1 MIDEFMIRVEDLVKV
16 YPGGTRAVDGVSF
29 RVGRGEFF
37 GFLGPNGAGKT
48 TTIKVL
54 ATLLKKTSGRA
65 VVAGYDVDRDAQAV
79 RRSIGFAMQ
88 EVGLDDLSRGKDF
101 LVLQGVLYGMS
112 RRDAVAR
119 AAELLELVGL
129 AHVSDRR
136 VGTYSGGMRRGI
148 DLIGALMHSPRLLFL
163 DEPTTGLDPQ
173 SRLAIWEHLE
183 RLSSDGVTVFLT
195 TQIMEEADRL
205 CDRIAIIDQGAIV
218 AEGSPAGLKAEV
230 GGDVVHL
237 TLAGQ
242 EDNGQLIDSA
252 AALAAE
258 QPFVKQVESVDGR
271 LAVKVADGGG
281 AAPELMRNLQEQ
293 GISVRNVTVSQP
305 SLDDVFLKHTG
316 RQIRSDE
323 ASQDETGQLLK
334 PWLGVKRS

>member
-1 MIDEFMIRVEDLVKV
+1 MNDEFMIRVEDLVKV

-29 RVGRGEFF
+29 GVERGEFF

-65 VVAGYDVDRDAQAV
+65 LVAGYDVNRDAQAV
-79 RRSIGFAMQ
+79 RGSIGFAMQ
-88 EVGLDDLSRGKDF
+88 EVGLDDLSRGRDF

-112 RRDAVAR
+112 RRDAAAR
-119 AAELLELVGL
+119 AGELLELVGL
-129 AHVSDRR
+129 ADVADRR
-136 VGTYSGGMRRGI
+136 VGTYSGGMRRRI
-148 DLIGALMHSPRLLFL
+148 DLVGALMHSPRLLFL

-183 RLSSDGVTVFLT
+183 RLSADGVTVFLT

-218 AEGSPAGLKAEV
+218 AEGSPASLKAEV

-237 TLAGQ
+237 TLAGRG
-242 EDNGQLIDSA
+242 ENGQLINRA
-252 AALAAE
+252 AALVAE
-258 QPFVKQVESVDGR
+258 QPFVAQVESIDGR
-271 LAVKVADGGG
+271 LAVRVADGGE
-281 AAPELMRNLQEQ
+281 AAPKLMRNLQDQ
-293 GISVRNVTVSQP
+293 GISVQNVTVSQP
-305 SLDDVFLKHTG
+305 SLDDVFLRHTG
-316 RQIRSDE
+316 RQIRTDE
-323 ASQDETGQLLK
+323 ASGDEAGQLLK
-334 PWLGVKRS
+334 PWLGVNRG

>member
-1 MIDEFMIRVEDLVKV
+1 MSDEFMIRVEDLVKV
-16 YPGGTRAVDGVSF
+16 YPGGTRAVDRVRF
-29 RVGRGEFF
+29 RVGQGEFF

-65 VVAGYDVDRDAQAV
+65 VVAGYDVDRDAQSV

-88 EVGLDDLSRGKDF
+88 EVGLDDLSKGRDF

-112 RRDAVAR
+112 RRDASVR
-119 AAELLELVGL
+119 AGELLELVGL
-129 AHVSDRR
+129 ADVADRR
-136 VGTYSGGMRRGI
+136 VGTYSGGMRRRI
-148 DLIGALMHSPRLLFL
+148 DLVGALMHSPQLLFL

-205 CDRIAIIDQGAIV
+205 CDRIAIIDRGTIV
-218 AEGSPAGLKAEV
+218 AEGSPADLKAEV

-237 TLAGQ
+237 TLADGG
-242 EDNGQLIDSA
+242 ENGQLIDKA
-252 AALAAE
+252 ASLAAE
-258 QPFVKQVESVDGR
+258 QSFVRQVESVDGH
-271 LAVKVADGGG
+271 LAVKVVDGGE
-281 AAPELMRNLQEQ
+281 AAPHLMRNLHDA

-316 RQIRSDE
+316 RQIRADE
-323 ASQDETGQLLK
+323 ASEDEAGQLLK
-334 PWLGVKRS
+334 AFLGVKRG

>member
-16 YPGGTRAVDGVSF
+16 YPGGPHAVDGVSF
-29 RVGRGEFF
+29 HVGKGEFF

-112 RRDAVAR
+112 RRAAVAR
-119 AAELLELVGL
+119 SAELLELVGL
-129 AHVSDRR
+129 ADVSDRR
-136 VGTYSGGMRRGI
+136 VGTYSGGMRRRI
-148 DLIGALMHSPRLLFL
+148 DLIGALMHSPRLLLL

-205 CDRIAIIDQGAIV
+205 CGRIAITDQGVIV

-242 EDNGQLIDSA
+242 GDNGQLIESA

-323 ASQDETGQLLK
+323 ASEDEAGQLLK
-334 PWLGVKRS
+334 PWLGVKRG